1 MGKRCFT
8 LIELVVVLAI
18 IAITTGLVA
27 SAFRGETPSQKLEN
41 TTLEFEAWC
50 ATVRYRSAETGRD
63 FLVKYTAN
71 GKELVATPDYTDAE
85 VEKIN
90 IDNETTIERHV
101 WHVPESCTLTTADGV
116 EMDMALEDE
125 AEVIRFFPDGGAQAL
140 HRLVLKC
147 DKLAKTWDF
156 SFLNGRMIAIDG
168 DGSDEDMNN
177 NREE

>member
-1 MGKRCFT
+1 MGKRFFT

-50 ATVRYRSAETGRD
+50 ARIRYRSAETGRD

-71 GKELVATPDYTDAE
+71 GKELMATPDYSEAE

-90 IDNETTIERHV
+90 IDNETTIERHI
-101 WHVPESCTLTTADGV
+101 WHVPESCTLTTVDGIERDLV
-116 EMDMALEDE
+116 QEDE
-125 AEVIRFFPDGGAQAL
+125 VEVIRFFPDGGAQAL
-140 HRLVLKC
+140 HPLVLKC
-147 DKLAKTWDF
+147 DRLAKTWDF
-156 SFLNGRMIAIDG
+156 PFLNGRMIARDG
-168 DGSDEDMNN
+168 EGS
-177 NREE
+177 EEELNTGGKE